1 MLVPSR
7 ISQVP
12 SRPIDDGSIYDLL
25 WRRHALPT
33 TALAQELGVFEYLA
47 DHPQTIETVAAS
59 LEIAPRA
66 AEALMS
72 VSAALGFLRPLANGA
87 FETTELTRTYLLRSS
102 AFFYGQLLP
111 PDDPGLTEL
120 RSAVCHPASRD
131 SRLAVNM
138 ESLPDDKRRW
148 FIRRMHAISLPA
160 ATALAEQPVFRKVQK
175 LLDVGGGSGS
185 LSCALTANHSSMKCT
200 LMDLPSVCDLARA
213 FIEGYGL
220 AERVALLQADM
231 FKDPWPQGYD
241 AVLFGNIFHDWDE
254 DTCQFLAHRA
264 FSALRPGGFIILHEM
279 PLSEAKDGPLAVA
292 CFSVS
297 MLLHEKGKQYTA
309 RELHDMLSRA
319 GFIEFQSAPT
329 FGYYHLVQAARP

>member
-102 AFFYGQLLP
+102 AFFYGQLLV
-111 PDDPGLTEL
+111 
-120 RSAVCHPASRD
+120 R
-131 SRLAVNM
+131 
-138 ESLPDDKRRW
+138 
-148 FIRRMHAISLPA
+148 A
-160 ATALAEQPVFRKVQK
+160 A
-175 LLDVGGGSGS
+175 
-185 LSCALTANHSSMKCT
+185 
-200 LMDLPSVCDLARA
+200 
-213 FIEGYGL
+213 
-220 AERVALLQADM
+220 
-231 FKDPWPQGYD
+231 
-241 AVLFGNIFHDWDE
+241 
-254 DTCQFLAHRA
+254 
-264 FSALRPGGFIILHEM
+264 
-279 PLSEAKDGPLAVA
+279 
-292 CFSVS
+292 
-297 MLLHEKGKQYTA
+297 
-309 RELHDMLSRA
+309 
-319 GFIEFQSAPT
+319 
-329 FGYYHLVQAARP
+329 